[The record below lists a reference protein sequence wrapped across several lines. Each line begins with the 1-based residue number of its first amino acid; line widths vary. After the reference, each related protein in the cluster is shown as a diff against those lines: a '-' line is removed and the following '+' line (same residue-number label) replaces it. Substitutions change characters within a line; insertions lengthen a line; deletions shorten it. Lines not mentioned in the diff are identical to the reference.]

1 MVPSMGEIPVGRRRD
16 CSLSAMKTSS
26 RKVAAPKKKKPR
38 GKGYPKAV
46 RKKLVE
52 APWSVTNAVVG
63 AHLEYWGLHSRPF
76 ENVPNPKDFVLF
88 KSHKVALDLLAYTV
102 RERKVAALLT
112 GEYGTGKTTA
122 IRVLLSELP
131 LDDIRVAVLDHPIL
145 EERTP
150 FASIYE
156 QIGDGAVAWPENRL
170 YELLGVRFLQLA
182 REGKHSLVIVDEAQL
197 LPLELLEKLR
207 LLLNFQLNDR
217 NLVTLILVGSDE
229 LWETLSRLP
238 QLVQRL
244 AVKCRLEHFQEAETC
259 TYVARRLEKSG
270 GQLKIFSKAALQLIH
285 ERSKGIARNINNI
298 CDLALVM
305 AFHQETDTI
314 EVDTIKTQWV

>member
-1 MVPSMGEIPVGRRRD
+1 MGEIPVGPRRE
-16 CSLSAMKTSS
+16 CSLSTTKTSR
-26 RKVAAPKKKKPR
+26 RKVAARKKKTPQRKAYPR
-38 GKGYPKAV
+38 AV
-46 RKKLVE
+46 REKLVH
-52 APWSVTNAVVG
+52 ASWSGKAARAG
-63 AHLEYWGLHSRPF
+63 SHLEYWGLHSRPF
-76 ENVPNPKDFVLF
+76 DNVPNPKDFVLF

-131 LDDIRVAVLDHPIL
+131 LDDIRIAVLDHPML
-145 EERTP
+145 EERIP

-156 QIGDGAVAWPENRL
+156 QIGDGAVALPENRL
-170 YELLGVRFLQLA
+170 YELLGIRFLQLA

-197 LPLELLEKLR
+197 LPIELLEKLR

-244 AVKCRLEHFQEAETC
+244 AVKCRLEHFEEAETL

-270 GQLKIFSKAALQLIH
+270 GQLKIFSKAALQLVH

-305 AFHQETDTI
+305 GFHQEMKKIEAETI
-314 EVDTIKTQWV
+314 ETLWV